1 MEDKGFELGWNT
13 LVALSMIFVILGMSW
28 IVIQAIIRFVVTLL

>member
-1 MEDKGFELGWNT
+1 MEDKFFEAGWN
-13 LVALSMIFVILGMSW
+13 LIVAAVILFVAVGMSW